1 MAVKILA
8 SVALLCLAVV
18 AGGTAG
24 LCQMGP
30 PTTQVI
36 EAIGTGSI
44 FEGDVA
50 GARDRAIDDALRKA
64 VEQALGTYIESE
76 TKVQNYQTIDDN
88 ILSWTRGYVRNYTL
102 LSDYKR
108 SPELYEVRLKA
119 EVELGEL
126 QRDAEAVKN
135 LIERMGNPR
144 VMVIID
150 EQNIGDPTGRFR
162 WFEVNMTAAETA
174 IMQKFMDSDFPVVD
188 PGTVRENIKREQV
201 LAALRGDDKAA
212 AAIGLSFGAEIVITG
227 KAVATVA
234 SGFNMAGMKS
244 CQANITARVVETD
257 VGRVVATASEHAAYP
272 HIDEVT
278 GGTMAIQKAAG
289 KLADG
294 LIAKIVAKWRDKYY
308 NLGEVKVVLRGVESM
323 AQLSDFVN
331 TAKFYLRGVKNI
343 YQRNYGGGSAELDMK
358 ISGNATQLARE
369 FERRDFG
376 RFTLSVEGVSANRIT
391 ARLVPKVEGLREP
404 E

>member
-1 MAVKILA
+1 MKAL
-8 SVALLCLAVV
+8 SVAALLSLGLLVGQV
-18 AGGTAG
+18 LGSGQLRPAG
-24 LCQMGP
+24 
-30 PTTQVI
+30 TQVI
-36 EAIGTGSI
+36 EAVGTGTI

-50 GARDRAIDDALRKA
+50 GARDRAIDDALRQA

-76 TKVQNYQTIDDN
+76 TRVQNYQVVDDN
-88 ILSWTRGYVRNYTL
+88 ILSWTRGYVRNYTII
-102 LSDYKR
+102 SDYKKT
-108 SPELYEVRLKA
+108 PELYEVRLRA
-119 EVELGEL
+119 EVELGDL
-126 QRDAEAVKN
+126 QRDAEAVKS

-201 LAALRGDDKAA
+201 LAALQGDNRAA
-212 AAIGLSFGAEIVITG
+212 AAIGTSFGAEVVITG

-257 VGRVVATASEHAAYP
+257 VGRVLATASEHAAYP

-278 GGTMAIQKAAG
+278 GGTMAIQKAAT

-294 LIAKIVAKWRDKYY
+294 LIAKILAKWRDKYY
-308 NLGEVKVVLRGVESM
+308 NLGEVKIVLRGLESM

-331 TAKFYLRGVKNI
+331 TAKFYLRGVKDI
-343 YQRNYGGGSAELDMK
+343 YQRHYGGGAAELDVK

-376 RFTLSVEGVSANRIT
+376 RFTITVESVSANRIT
-391 ARLVPKVEGLREP
+391 ARFVPKAAALPEP

>member
-1 MAVKILA
+1 VKTFATVVLLA
-8 SVALLCLAVV
+8 LTLLA
-18 AGGTAG
+18 AGTPAF
-24 LCQMGP
+24 CQTQS

-36 EAIGTGSI
+36 EAVGTGTI
-44 FEGDVA
+44 FAGDVA
-50 GARDRAIDDALRKA
+50 GARDRAIDDALRQA

-76 TKVQNYQTIDDN
+76 TKVQNYQVVDDN
-88 ILSWTRGYVRNYTL
+88 ILSWTRGYVRNYTI
-102 LSDYKR
+102 LSDYKKT
-108 SPELYEVRLKA
+108 PELYEVRLKA
-119 EVELGEL
+119 EVEVGEL

-135 LIERMGNPR
+135 LIEQMGNPR

-150 EQNIGDPTGRFR
+150 EQNIGDPTGHFR
-162 WFEVNMTAAETA
+162 WFDVNMTAAETA

-188 PGTVRENIKREQV
+188 PSTVRENIKREQV
-201 LAALRGDDKAA
+201 MAALQGDDKAA
-212 AAIGLSFGAEIVITG
+212 AAIGHSFGAEIVITG

-244 CQANITARVVETD
+244 CQANLTARVVETD
-257 VGRVVATASEHAAYP
+257 VGRVLATASEHAAYP

-278 GGTMAIQKAAG
+278 GGTMAIQKAAS
-289 KLADG
+289 KLAEN

-308 NLGEVKVVLRGVESM
+308 NLGEVKIVLGGVESM

-343 YQRNYGGGSAELDMK
+343 YQRNYGGGAAELDVK

-376 RFTLSVEGVSANRIT
+376 RFTISVEGVSPNRIT
-391 ARLVPKVEGLREP
+391 ARFVPKPEVAREP

>member
-1 MAVKILA
+1 MKTLLA
-8 SVALLCLAVV
+8 MALLCLLVCA
-18 AGGTAG
+18 AGPLG
-24 LCQMGP
+24 LCQVGP
-30 PTTQVI
+30 ARTQLI
-36 EAIGTGSI
+36 EAVGTGTI

-50 GARDRAIDDALRKA
+50 GARDRAIDDALRQA

-76 TKVQNYQTIDDN
+76 TRVQNYQVVDDN
-88 ILSWTRGYVRNYTL
+88 ILSWTRGYVRNYTI
-102 LSDYKR
+102 LSDYKKT
-108 SPELYEVRLKA
+108 PELYEVRLKA
-119 EVELGEL
+119 EVELGDL

-144 VMVIID
+144 VMVLID
-150 EQNIGDPTGRFR
+150 EQNVGDPTGHFR

-201 LAALRGDDKAA
+201 LAALQGDNKAA

-227 KAVATVA
+227 KAIATVA

-257 VGRVVATASEHAAYP
+257 VGRVLATASEHAAYP

-278 GGTMAIQKAAG
+278 GGTMAIQKAAN
-289 KLADG
+289 KLAEG
-294 LIAKIVAKWRDKYY
+294 LIAKILAKWRDKYY
-308 NLGEVKVVLRGVESM
+308 NLSEIKIVLRGVESM

-331 TAKFYLRGVKNI
+331 TAKFYLRGVKDI
-343 YQRNYGGGSAELDMK
+343 YQRNYGGGAAELDVK

-376 RFTLSVEGVSANRIT
+376 RFTITVEGVSANRIT
-391 ARLVPKVEGLREP
+391 ARFVPKATAPSEP

>member
-1 MAVKILA
+1 MKTLA
-8 SVALLCLAVV
+8 TVVLLSLTLLI
-18 AGGTAG
+18 GGVSG
-24 LCQMGP
+24 ICQVP
-30 PTTQVI
+30 PPMTKVI
-36 EAIGTGSI
+36 EAVGTGSI

-50 GARDRAIDDALRKA
+50 GARDRAIDDALRQA
-64 VEQALGTYIESE
+64 VEQALGTFIESE
-76 TKVQNYQTIDDN
+76 TKVQNYQVVDDN
-88 ILSWTRGYVRNYTL
+88 ILSWTRGYVQNYTI
-102 LSDYKR
+102 LSDYKKT
-108 SPELYEVRLKA
+108 PELYEVRLKA
-119 EVELGEL
+119 EVALGEL

-150 EQNIGDPTGRFR
+150 EQNIGDPTGHFR
-162 WFEVNMTAAETA
+162 WFDVNMTAAETA
-174 IMQKFMDSDFPVVD
+174 IMQKFVDSDFPVVD

-201 LAALRGDDKAA
+201 MAALQGDDKAA

-244 CQANITARVVETD
+244 CQANITARVVEAD
-257 VGRVVATASEHAAYP
+257 VGRVLATASEHAAYP

-278 GGTMAIQKAAG
+278 GGTMAIQKAAN
-289 KLADG
+289 KFAEG
-294 LIAKIVAKWRDKYY
+294 LIAKILAKWRDKYY
-308 NLGEVKVVLRGVESM
+308 NVGEVKIVLRGLESM
-323 AQLSDFVN
+323 AQLSDFVT

-343 YQRNYGGGSAELDMK
+343 YQRNYGGGSAELDVK

-376 RFTLSVEGVSANRIT
+376 RFTITVESVSANRIT
-391 ARLVPKVEGLREP
+391 ARFVPKVQPVAEP

>member
-1 MAVKILA
+1 MKAL
-8 SVALLCLAVV
+8 SVAALLSLGLLVGQV
-18 AGGTAG
+18 LGSGQLRPAG
-24 LCQMGP
+24 
-30 PTTQVI
+30 TQVI
-36 EAIGTGSI
+36 EAVGTGTI

-50 GARDRAIDDALRKA
+50 GARDRAIDDALRQA

-76 TKVQNYQTIDDN
+76 TRVQNYQVVDDN
-88 ILSWTRGYVRNYTL
+88 ILSWTRGYVRNYTII
-102 LSDYKR
+102 SDYKKT
-108 SPELYEVRLKA
+108 PELYEVRLRA
-119 EVELGEL
+119 EVELGDL
-126 QRDAEAVKN
+126 QRDAEAVKS

-201 LAALRGDDKAA
+201 LAALQGDNRAA
-212 AAIGLSFGAEIVITG
+212 AAIGTSFGAEVVITG

-234 SGFNMAGMKS
+234 IGFNMAGMKS

-257 VGRVVATASEHAAYP
+257 VGRVLATASEHAAYP

-278 GGTMAIQKAAG
+278 GGTMAIQKAAT

-294 LIAKIVAKWRDKYY
+294 LIAKILAKWRDKYY
-308 NLGEVKVVLRGVESM
+308 NLGEVKIVLRGLESM

-331 TAKFYLRGVKNI
+331 TAKFYLRGVKDI
-343 YQRNYGGGSAELDMK
+343 YQRHYGGGAAELDVK

-376 RFTLSVEGVSANRIT
+376 RFTITVESVSANRIT
-391 ARLVPKVEGLREP
+391 ARFVPKAAALPEP

>member
-1 MAVKILA
+1 MKTLLA
-8 SVALLCLAVV
+8 MALLCLLVCA
-18 AGGTAG
+18 AGPLG
-24 LCQMGP
+24 LCQVGP
-30 PTTQVI
+30 ARTQLI
-36 EAIGTGSI
+36 EAVGTGTI

-50 GARDRAIDDALRKA
+50 GARDRAIDDALRQA

-76 TKVQNYQTIDDN
+76 TRVQNYQVVDDN
-88 ILSWTRGYVRNYTL
+88 ILSWTRGYVRNYTI
-102 LSDYKR
+102 LSDYKKT
-108 SPELYEVRLKA
+108 PELYEVRLKA
-119 EVELGEL
+119 EVELGDL

-150 EQNIGDPTGRFR
+150 EQNVGDPTGHFR

-201 LAALRGDDKAA
+201 LAALQGDNKAA

-227 KAVATVA
+227 KAIATVA

-257 VGRVVATASEHAAYP
+257 VGRVLATASEHAAYP

-278 GGTMAIQKAAG
+278 GGTMAIQKAAN
-289 KLADG
+289 KLAEG
-294 LIAKIVAKWRDKYY
+294 LIAKILAKWRDKYY
-308 NLGEVKVVLRGVESM
+308 NLSEIKIVLRGVESM

-331 TAKFYLRGVKNI
+331 TAKFYLRGVKDI
-343 YQRNYGGGSAELDMK
+343 YQRNYGGGAAELDVK

-376 RFTLSVEGVSANRIT
+376 RFTITVEGVSANRIT
-391 ARLVPKVEGLREP
+391 ARFVPKATAPSEP